1 MVSVK
6 NGFVCSFYLHFQSFT
21 GIEAIDD
28 DEVDLLKENITP
40 RKTAPTLLKRL
51 TERQP
56 ETLDYLGTS
65 FGLTN
70 DLLRFWKSQKFVPVY
85 LR

>member
-1 MVSVK
+1 MVSVE
-6 NGFVCSFYLHFQSFT
+6 NGSVCSCFFSLHIQSFT

-51 TERQP
+51 T
-56 ETLDYLGTS
+56 
-65 FGLTN
+65 
-70 DLLRFWKSQKFVPVY
+70 V
-85 LR
+85 